1 MWVRNKEEMRAAK
14 VQLWHLHRQPQTSGL
29 LAHRHSQTFS
39 RAKDKMLSSVKIALS
54 FLILKSSS
62 DFSGLKVWAT
72 NLPFTEGFQGG
83 RKSFHVALLYQCE
96 ARLSWRQVL
105 LACSTLIGLGL
116 ASTWM
121 GSFLRGFGCLQKLC
135 NSDQL
140 TGKLLNN
147 K

>member
-39 RAKDKMLSSVKIALS
+39 RAKEKMLSSVKTALS

-62 DFSGLKVWAT
+62 DFSGLKVWVT

-96 ARLSWRQVL
+96 ARLSWRQQVL

-121 GSFLRGFGCLQKLC
+121 RGFLRGFGCLHKLC
-135 NSDQL
+135 NQL
-140 TGKLLNN
+140 SRKLLNN